1 MAGTN
6 FRNKSAFAFLQDVR
20 KKFRERYSDEEIL
33 KARDY
38 DMSAGFSEIYKN
50 LIVIVSFIY
59 RIHTT
64 VPNIKT
70 TKIYS

>member
-1 MAGTN
+1 MAGTS

-38 DMSAGFSEIYKN
+38 DMSAGFS
-50 LIVIVSFIY
+50 
-59 RIHTT
+59 
-64 VPNIKT
+64 
-70 TKIYS
+70 

>member
-50 LIVIVSFIY
+50 LIVTVSLY
-59 RIHTT
+59 AG
-64 VPNIKT
+64 
-70 TKIYS
+70 

>member
-1 MAGTN
+1 MAGTS

-50 LIVIVSFIY
+50 LIVTVCFIY

-64 VPNIKT
+64 VPRTKT

>member
-64 VPNIKT
+64 VPSTKT